1 MPDAVFFHIIDGE
14 LAASG
19 MLGGLFHAYINEN
32 AGVREVRR
40 YLVLGVLAGNFLT
53 PGILA
58 VGGPAVNFFA
68 PKVFE
73 ILVLLPPITLAFLV
87 GMFGRPIGYILEIA
101 FRKWLWKEKEN
112 D

>member
-19 MLGGLFHAYINEN
+19 MLGGLFHAYINEK
-32 AGVREVRR
+32 AGVREVVR
-40 YLVLGVLAGNFLT
+40 YLVLGGLAANFLT
-53 PGILA
+53 PGIL
-58 VGGPAVNFFA
+58 VIGGSAVNFFA

-73 ILVLLPPITLAFLV
+73 ILILLPPFTLAFLV
-87 GMFGRPIGYILEIA
+87 GMFGRPIGYLLEIA
-101 FRKWLWKEKEN
+101 FRKWIRKEKEN